1 MVLSVFWI
9 CKQLS
14 ILRGMVYLLLLLGQL
29 KRYRVLFVKIYL
41 SSKPGRS
48 GNVQLQSFM
57 WLVFNS
63 SSCNYS
69 IFPS

>member
-29 KRYRVLFVKIYL
+29 KRYRVIFIFNL
-41 SSKPGRS
+41 SLKPERS
-48 GNVQLQSFM
+48 GNVQLQSSM

-63 SSCNYS
+63 SYCNYS